1 MLLALWCV
9 PYQVCPGTGDDHRL
23 GFHCSL
29 PQRRPPGVCIRGQ
42 RTVPSAG
49 SVRSRQCRGEGDAC
63 TVGQGAAIVCP
74 GILWSVL
81 CRRSWQALAKG
92 RTGRT
97 SPLFATAFFVVRST
111 EAQPWRVGG
120 SSYADA
126 MSCVRHAW
134 CLCMCGGA
142 LHWQQPQHLAASCRD
157 PPAPCSWK
165 DFDRKAPNP
174 HVLLGAVV
182 GGPDKLGVYVKLT
195 THPRT
200 PSRTQNACQSA
211 GNSPQCAECIATL
224 RCTGDAPA
232 L

>member
-63 TVGQGAAIVCP
+63 TVGQGAAVVCP

-126 MSCVRHAW
+126 MSCHRSACVVVRFIGSNRNIWLHRVETHLRHAH
-134 CLCMCGGA
+134 G
-142 LHWQQPQHLAASCRD
+142 RT
-157 PPAPCSWK
+157 
-165 DFDRKAPNP
+165 
-174 HVLLGAVV
+174 
-182 GGPDKLGVYVKLT
+182 LT
-195 THPRT
+195 AKHQIHTCCWVR
-200 PSRTQNACQSA
+200 
-211 GNSPQCAECIATL
+211 
-224 RCTGDAPA
+224 
-232 L
+232 